1 MNELFN
7 GIEDTDK
14 IRLLQALESITSRYE
29 KNKIILSSVK
39 RDNIVCIVSYGHI
52 QVVRYDKNGNQIIL
66 EDLHDGDMFGSITSN
81 IASRSVDIISKE
93 PSEVIIFE
101 LDNIINF
108 NIDVPGYD
116 QLLKNILN
124 IFIVKHK
131 EVRTHLEI
139 VSKKTIRDKLL
150 AYFRT
155 MSKSENRSFILPM
168 SLSNLAEYLATN
180 RSAMSR
186 ELKALKDEGLI
197 EIKGKKIKILYYM

>member
-93 PSEVIIFE
+93 PSEVITFE